1 MPVPSSRWTDAQ
13 HAAALLAV
21 AGASLGGIVLRCGA
35 GAVRERWLAR
45 LKSLWPAT
53 SPWRQMPAHI
63 GDERLLGGLDL
74 AATLRCGRPVAQ
86 RGLLAEADGG
96 LVVLGM
102 AERRD
107 GVDCARLTGVL
118 DRGEVLLVRDG
129 LSLCSPSRFAVLAL
143 DEGIADDEVLPAAL
157 ADRLAIH
164 LDLGDLARRDAND
177 ESPPDA
183 AALDAAR
190 ARLPDVQAS
199 DAAIT
204 ALCAAAQALGI
215 DSARAPL
222 LALQAAR
229 AAAAL
234 AGRGEVDQDD
244 LELAARL
251 VLAPRATCL
260 PAPPETADPAQDEPA
275 DADTDGDNSRAEAA
289 AAGDTT
295 DDNDEAGDS
304 GSAES
309 VVAAAR
315 AALGAGLLARLQS
328 DASRTGRTRT
338 PGRSGAASRSS
349 SRGRPV
355 GVQRGELR
363 SGARLSLIDT
373 LRAAAPWQAQRRD
386 SDRTGQRIAV
396 RPEDIRVTRFVQ
408 RRRTTT
414 LFAVDA
420 SGSAALHRLAEAK
433 GAVELLLADCYVRR
447 DQVAVLAF
455 RGAAAELLLPATRSF
470 VRARRSLAGL
480 PGGGGTPLAA
490 GLDAALQLAEAAQ
503 RRGDTPLAVFLT
515 DGRANIARD
524 GTPDRPRAEQD
535 ALQSATRWRGTGL
548 RSLLIDT
555 SARPEPRA
563 RALAE
568 RMGATYLPLPHAQA
582 GAVSEAVRRV
592 AAASGA
598 AS

>member
-1 MPVPSSRWTDAQ
+1 MPVSSSRWTDALQ
-13 HAAALLAV
+13 AAALLAV
-21 AGASLGGIVLRCGA
+21 AGAALGGIVVRCGA
-35 GAVRERWLAR
+35 GPVRERWLAQ
-45 LKSLWPAT
+45 LKAMWPA
-53 SPWRQMPAHI
+53 SAPWRQMPAHI

-74 AATLRCGRPVAQ
+74 AATLRCGRPIAQ

-107 GVDCARLTGVL
+107 AADSARLTGVL

-129 LSLCSPSRFAVLAL
+129 VSLCSPSRFAVLAL
-143 DEGIADDEVLPAAL
+143 DEGIADDERVPAAL

-164 LDLGDLARRDAND
+164 LDLADLAGRDAG
-177 ESPPDA
+177 EER
-183 AALDAAR
+183 ALDAANLHA
-190 ARLPDVQAS
+190 ARERYADVQTS
-199 DAAIT
+199 DEAIAAV
-204 ALCAAAQALGI
+204 CGAAQALGI
-215 DSARAPL
+215 DSARASL

-234 AGRGEVDQDD
+234 AGRSAVDRDD

-260 PAPPETADPAQDEPA
+260 PAPAEAPAA
-275 DADTDGDNSRAEAA
+275 AEAA
-289 AAGDTT
+289 DAAPDEPDDNVDGRDAPSASDDDT
-295 DDNDEAGDS
+295 NDEAGDPS
-304 GSAES
+304 TTES

-315 AALGAGLLARLQS
+315 AALGAGLLARLQA
-328 DASRTGRTRT
+328 DAARAGRSRA
-338 PGRSGAASRSS
+338 PGRSGAASRSRL
-349 SRGRPV
+349 RGRPI
-355 GVQRGELR
+355 GAQRGELR
-363 SGARLSLIDT
+363 AGVHLSVIDT
-373 LRAAAPWQAQRRD
+373 LRAAAPWQALRRD
-386 SDRTGQRIAV
+386 PGNAAQRIAV
-396 RPEDIRVTRFVQ
+396 RPEDVRVTRFVQ

-420 SGSAALHRLAEAK
+420 SGSAAMHRLAEAK

-455 RGAAAELLLPATRSF
+455 RGASAELLLPATRSL
-470 VRARRSLAGL
+470 VRAKRSLAGL

-524 GTPDRPRAEQD
+524 GTPDRSRAEQD
-535 ALQSATRWRGTGL
+535 ALQSAARWRSAGL
-548 RSLLIDT
+548 RALLIDT

-563 RALAE
+563 RTLAE

-582 GAVSEAVRRV
+582 GAVSQAVRHV

-598 AS
+598 V

>member
-1 MPVPSSRWTDAQ
+1 MATPASRWSDAE
-13 HAAALLAV
+13 HAATLLAV
-21 AGASLGGIVLRCGA
+21 GGASLGGIVLRCGA
-35 GAVRERWLAR
+35 GRVRERWLAR
-45 LKSLWPAT
+45 LKAMWPA
-53 SPWRQMPAHI
+53 SAPWRQMPAHI

-74 AATLRCGRPVAQ
+74 AATLRCGRPIAQ

-107 GVDCARLTGVL
+107 GADSARLTGVL

-129 LSLCSPSRFAVLAL
+129 LSLYSPSRFAVLAL
-143 DEGIADDEVLPAAL
+143 DEGIADDERVPAAL

-164 LDLGDLARRDAND
+164 LDLADLAWRDAGEEQACDVAN
-177 ESPPDA
+177 
-183 AALDAAR
+183 LHAAR
-190 ARLPDVQAS
+190 ERYADVQTS
-199 DAAIT
+199 DEAIAAV
-204 ALCAAAQALGI
+204 CGAAQALGI
-215 DSARAPL
+215 DSARASL
-222 LALQAAR
+222 LALQTAR

-234 AGRGEVDQDD
+234 AGRSAVDQDD

-251 VLAPRATCL
+251 VLAPRATRL
-260 PAPPETADPAQDEPA
+260 PAPADAPESADATPDEPGDNVDDCGSPA
-275 DADTDGDNSRAEAA
+275 ASDDDTD
-289 AAGDTT
+289 
-295 DDNDEAGDS
+295 DEAGGASTTD
-304 GSAES
+304 S

-315 AALGAGLLARLQS
+315 AALGAGVLARLQA
-328 DASRTGRTRT
+328 DAARAGRSRA
-338 PGRSGAASRSS
+338 PGRSGAASRSRL
-349 SRGRPV
+349 RGRPI
-355 GVQRGELR
+355 GAQRGELR
-363 SGARLSLIDT
+363 AGSRLSVIDT
-373 LRAAAPWQAQRRD
+373 LRAAAPWQALRRD
-386 SDRTGQRIAV
+386 PDNAAQRITV
-396 RPEDIRVTRFVQ
+396 RPEDVRVTRFVQ

-420 SGSAALHRLAEAK
+420 SGSAAIHRLAEAK

-455 RGAAAELLLPATRSF
+455 RGAAAELLLPATRSL
-470 VRARRSLAGL
+470 VRAKRSLAGL

-524 GTPDRPRAEQD
+524 GTPDRSRAEQD
-535 ALQSATRWRGTGL
+535 ALQSAARWRTAGL
-548 RSLLIDT
+548 RALLIDT

-563 RALAE
+563 RTLAE

-582 GAVSEAVRRV
+582 GAVSQAVRHV
-592 AAASGA
+592 AAAAGA
-598 AS
+598 SP